1 MNVLQRRMFAE
12 GDAVNLDIPI
22 GEDIISR
29 TSNLS
34 QLNPQTTSTTR
45 IIQQEGQFFAV
56 KQNRNGD
63 FISSEPIDINLSP
76 TGDPKEAY
84 QRQEQN
90 KMFGSIRNFGTAL
103 SLAPTLQTKVGGKII
118 GGIGNFLNKAFKYSP
133 VKGTKIKGPARTS
146 TGQFRSQSKFDP
158 RSYKYEVQ
166 TGPAT
171 VIGGAGIAGGA
182 YSATTGYDD
191 VEEEKLE
198 IAEELSALENEPKDQ
213 KEIDVETQQDDVNFE
228 IVSTEGE
235 TPEGA
240 TVVDEEEETSKE
252 APQVRQQRLLDN
264 PNFSRL
270 IQNIGIGMIETG
282 DIGGGIAQG
291 SAQTSKDIMAF
302 EDAVKEASL
311 QPNEF
316 NKWLTK
322 EEIKNV
328 NKFKEKEADYASALS
343 EAMFEV
349 DTSDAVLKAITDS
362 RKLVATGDAT
372 GLIPLLGEYVNEA
385 GRFFGADIELS
396 TREAAKN
403 FINDIINGN
412 IKELTGESG
421 RTISNLD
428 RQIAKNLVGA
438 IEWRSSKE
446 NVLDKLGKAYARS
459 KSRYDTG
466 MKNYQAR
473 LLPYERR
480 GITPPYQLGISN
492 QDVSSENETQKKRVR
507 LKIIN

>member
-1 MNVLQRRMFAE
+1 MFAE

-118 GGIGNFLNKAFKYSP
+118 GGIGNLLNKAFKYSP

-198 IAEELSALENEPKDQ
+198 IAEELSALENEPKNQ

-291 SAQTSKDIMAF
+291 SAQTVKDQIAAEEEERLLSLEAKYTASDFTEFMTKEQIKNTSGSKIAEQTNQLAESITNIEEGELSLQMFESVKDIMEKSDITGIGPYAG
-302 EDAVKEASL
+302 AL
-311 QPNEF
+311 F
-316 NKWLTK
+316 NQ
-322 EEIKNV
+322 
-328 NKFKEKEADYASALS
+328 ALS
-343 EAMFEV
+343 FLPGGSSR
-349 DTSDAVLKAITDS
+349 DLTPRQRAIVI
-362 RKLVATGDAT
+362 LEQIA
-372 GLIPLLGEYVNEA
+372 
-385 GRFFGADIELS
+385 
-396 TREAAKN
+396 
-403 FINDIINGN
+403 NGN
-412 IKELTGESG
+412 IKTITGESG
-421 RTISNLD
+421 RTISNVD
-428 RQIAKNLVGA
+428 RQIAQKLVGSLQNPLTSETEA
-438 IEWRSSKE
+438 LERIEQQITSVNQRTQ
-446 NVLDKLGKAYARS
+446 KAYNQYKARTLYFTENGLRIPLAP
-459 KSRYDTG
+459 KKYGIDVATG
-466 MKNYQAR
+466 SVADEEVVTIKMM
-473 LLPYERR
+473 P
-480 GITPPYQLGISN
+480 
-492 QDVSSENETQKKRVR
+492 
-507 LKIIN
+507 